1 MDLDDDM
8 KKNDIINYIYFM
20 LGLCTSV
27 AIKAI
32 IDGCLLRKRA
42 YILKGLYRVDIS
54 LCCL

>member
-1 MDLDDDM
+1 VGFIMDLDDDM

-32 IDGCLLRKRA
+32 IDCL
-42 YILKGLYRVDIS
+42 
-54 LCCL
+54 